1 MGEQQIVLQ
10 WVTFFLFLFQ
20 RYLFWYII
28 WLYWPIQES
37 EGSHCRYRSFWFLS
51 QECSF
56 YKTGIMLWVLRIFFE
71 IFKSILKTYSNMV
84 FGCFLLVVMFFF
96 LLVCLFVFV
105 FFKQNSSN
113 PPGFTHGS
121 LSFLQQPSCLQFDTR
136 VLVLYSPV
144 FTYHIPEGQH
154 TFPKLRAPL
163 WVPGIT
169 QNFITQLKLF
179 LGQPSKGTSSKLI

>member
-28 WLYWPIQES
+28 WLHWPIQES

-56 YKTGIMLWVLRIFFE
+56 YKTGIMLWILRIFFE
-71 IFKSILKTYSNMV
+71 IFKSILKTYCNMF

-96 LLVCLFVFV
+96 CWAVCLFLYFLSRTAAILQDSPTEV
-105 FFKQNSSN
+105 
-113 PPGFTHGS
+113 S
-121 LSFLQQPSCLQFDTR
+121 LSSRIHPWKSLFPPAALLLAVWHKSSCPL
-136 VLVLYSPV
+136 
-144 FTYHIPEGQH
+144 
-154 TFPKLRAPL
+154 FPCFHRSHP
-163 WVPGIT
+163 
-169 QNFITQLKLF
+169 
-179 LGQPSKGTSSKLI
+179 KGTAHLS